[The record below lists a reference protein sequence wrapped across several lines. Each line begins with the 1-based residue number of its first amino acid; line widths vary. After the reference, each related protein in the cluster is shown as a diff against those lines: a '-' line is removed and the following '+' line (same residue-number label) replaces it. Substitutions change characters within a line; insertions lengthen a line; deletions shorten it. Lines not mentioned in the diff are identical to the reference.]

1 MQLTARA
8 RRKAPLN
15 VPADVADLLARFGLD
30 LPGLL
35 TDSNPKLGKGAAIAR
50 AVILHHLPARA
61 LAAAIDPGNGS
72 PVAPRAFLPELL
84 ELAEREGLTAQA
96 RAHNGCPWGTPACIA
111 GCLVWAGHGGLSPKV
126 AAARGRRTLA
136 LLADPQAYGRAVLW
150 AACRQWAAAQRDGL
164 PLALRLRGTDDTAW
178 HRLRFDVSPAEA
190 IALGRRFGVTVAPGE
205 AVTIA
210 EALAPMAAA
219 GSLHLYE
226 YSKAGLG
233 GPLGLDAQR
242 AAGWDL
248 TASFAADRPTA
259 CRDGLAA
266 IAAGYR
272 VAVPV
277 AIAKGQ
283 PIPSRLTI
291 RTGAAGFAT
300 VPCIDG
306 DETDHRWADPH
317 GVAVILRTK
326 RSRGAGPAADP
337 FSLAPIAEPQA
348 LNDGTVT
355 LHW

>member
-15 VPADVADLLARFGLD
+15 VPADVADLLTRFGLD
-30 LPGLL
+30 LAGLL
-35 TDSNPKLGKGAAIAR
+35 TDSNPKILKGEALAR
-50 AVILHHLPARA
+50 GAILHHLPAKA

-72 PVAPRAFLPELL
+72 PVAPRGYLPELFA
-84 ELAEREGLTAQA
+84 LAEREGLTAQA

-136 LLADPQAYGRAVLW
+136 LLASPQAYGRAVLW

-205 AVTIA
+205 ALTIA

-248 TASFAADRPTA
+248 TASFAADRATA

-266 IAAGYR
+266 LATGYR

-277 AIAKGQ
+277 ALPKGA

-291 RTGAAGFAT
+291 STGAAGFAT

-306 DETDHRWADPH
+306 DATDHRWADPH

-337 FSLAPIAEPQA
+337 FSLAPIAEPQP

>member
-1 MQLTARA
+1 MQTTARA
-8 RRKAPLN
+8 RRTAPLSL
-15 VPADVADLLARFGLD
+15 PPDIAGLLARFGLD

-35 TDSNPKLGKGAAIAR
+35 TDSNPKLSKGAALAR
-50 AVILHHLPARA
+50 PAILHHLPARA

-72 PVAPRAFLPELL
+72 PVAPRGYLPELFA
-84 ELAEREGLTAQA
+84 LAEREGLTAAA
-96 RAHNGCPWGTPACIA
+96 RAHHGCPWGTPACIA
-111 GCLVWAGHGGLSPKV
+111 GCLNWAGHGGLSPKV

-136 LLADPQAYGRAVLW
+136 LLADPQTYGRAVTW

-178 HRLRFDVSPAEA
+178 HRLRFDLTPAEA
-190 IALGRRFGVTVAPGE
+190 IALGRRFGVTVAPGQ

-226 YSKAGLG
+226 YSKAPLTGA
-233 GPLGLDAQR
+233 LGLEAQR

-248 TASFAADRPTA
+248 TASFAADRATA

-266 IAAGYR
+266 VAAGFR
-272 VAVPV
+272 LAVPV
-277 AIAKGQ
+277 AIAKGA
-283 PIPSRLTI
+283 PIPSRVTI
-291 RTGAAGFAT
+291 STGAAGFVT

-306 DETDHRWADPH
+306 DATDHRWADPH

-348 LNDGTVT
+348 LNDGTVA

>member
-1 MQLTARA
+1 MQTTARA
-8 RRKAPLN
+8 RRKAPLSL
-15 VPADVADLLARFGLD
+15 PPDIAGLLARFGLD

-35 TDSNPKLGKGAAIAR
+35 TDSNPKLGKGAALAR
-50 AVILHHLPARA
+50 GVILHHLPARS

-72 PVAPRAFLPELL
+72 PVAPRGYLPELFA
-84 ELAEREGLTAQA
+84 LAEREGLTAAA
-96 RAHNGCPWGTPACIA
+96 RAHHGCPWGTPACIA
-111 GCLVWAGHGGLSPKV
+111 GCLNWAGHGGLSPKV

-136 LLADPQAYGRAVLW
+136 LLADPAAYGRAVLW

-178 HRLRFDVSPAEA
+178 HRLRFDLTPAEA
-190 IALGRRFGVTVAPGE
+190 IALGRRFGVTVAPGQ

-219 GSLHLYE
+219 GSLTLYD
-226 YSKAGLG
+226 YSKHGLG
-233 GPLGLDAQR
+233 GPLGLDAIR
-242 AAGWDL
+242 AAGWDV
-248 TASFAADRPTA
+248 TASFAADRATA

-266 IAAGYR
+266 VAAGFR
-272 VAVPV
+272 LAVP
-277 AIAKGQ
+277 IALPKGA

-291 RTGAAGFAT
+291 STGAAGFVT
-300 VPCIDG
+300 VPTVDG
-306 DETDHRWADPH
+306 DATDHRWADPN

-348 LNDGTVT
+348 LNDGVVT

>member
-1 MQLTARA
+1 MQTTARA
-8 RRKAPLN
+8 RRKAPLSL
-15 VPADVADLLARFGLD
+15 PPDVSGLLARMGLTLD
-30 LPGLL
+30 SLL
-35 TDSNPKLGKGAAIAR
+35 TTTNPKMEKGAAIAR
-50 AVILHHLPARA
+50 GAILMHLPARA

-72 PVAPRAFLPELL
+72 PVAPRAFIPELL
-84 ELAEREGLTAQA
+84 ELAEREGLTAAA

-111 GCLVWAGHGGLSPKV
+111 GCLNWAGHGGLSPKV

-190 IALGRRFGVTVAPGE
+190 IALGRRFGVTAAPGE
-205 AVTIA
+205 ALTIA

-219 GSLHLYE
+219 GSLKLYE

-233 GPLGLDAQR
+233 GPLGLDAIR
-242 AAGWDL
+242 AGDWDV
-248 TASFAADRPTA
+248 TASFAADRNTA
-259 CRDGLAA
+259 CRDALAA

-291 RTGAAGFAT
+291 STGAAGFVT
-300 VPCIDG
+300 VPTVDG
-306 DETDHRWADPH
+306 DATDHRWADPH

-348 LNDGTVT
+348 LADGTVT